1 MKRSYHRR
9 LWPLFFST
17 LAACLFFGSWVAD
30 SSAAEIVLQN
40 DSIASPGA
48 GTPLPNFIPNE
59 IVTSWLTVPTAGDI
73 VGVQILWDSVIGANP
88 DSTELA
94 IHIYAAGTFPT
105 PGSTLA
111 SIGGTNGVTLK
122 DRTLNEFRFT
132 DPPTNVSP
140 LSVPVT
146 AGQTIVVGLEF
157 LNQSSGNAFASSI
170 EVDGSLQT
178 GKNSVYVN
186 PPGGTW
192 SSGTSVSLP
201 GDFGIRAILKPV
213 PEPATIM
220 LLLLGFGPALFYTR
234 RHKIAG

>member
-1 MKRSYHRR
+1 MKRSYRRR
-9 LWPLFFST
+9 LRPLFFST
-17 LAACLFFGSWVAD
+17 LAPCLLLSFCPVD
-30 SSAAEIVLQN
+30 SRAVEIVLQN

-48 GTPLPNFIPNE
+48 GTPLPNFLSNE
-59 IVTSWLTVPTAGDI
+59 IVTSWLTAPVAGDI

-122 DRTLNEFRFT
+122 DGTLNEFRFT
-132 DPPTNVSP
+132 DPPTNVLP

-157 LNQSSGNAFASSI
+157 FNQSSGNAFASSI
-170 EVDGSLQT
+170 EVDGALQT
-178 GKNSVYVN
+178 GKNSIYLN
-186 PPGGTW
+186 PPNGTW

-213 PEPATIM
+213 PEPATIV

-234 RHKIAG
+234 RHKVAG